1 MTPPRLSILVVD
13 DNRSSADALAR
24 LLRKQGDEV
33 EAVYDGE
40 TAIDRI
46 RTHPPD
52 VVLTDL
58 KMEPVDGMAVLQ
70 VARAVRPPVETI
82 VFTAYGAV
90 DVAVRAMHLGA
101 RDFLTKP
108 VTVEQVAARLDQ
120 LRSEHALPGETTEAP
135 PNDQE
140 FVAFADSSRM
150 LLTTLER
157 AAAVP
162 TAVWIEGEIGSG
174 RVYCAKALHQLSPSA
189 DQPLVVRNLNR
200 DDPWPESG
208 TVLLPNLDDLP
219 EDLQRDLHRQL
230 QHVPDAVRLV
240 ATARPDGRRRV
251 AAGELRPE
259 LYYQLAVVVI
269 PVPPLRRRTEDIVP
283 LFRKGLRTYG
293 ERYGRPVPDLDP
305 RFRDQLQRH
314 YWPGNIRELLNLAER
329 TIVMGDDGFNLEVVE
344 DPGAGL
350 PKLEPGF
357 SLSDYLEGVERRIL
371 IDALRV
377 TAGDRAAA
385 GKLLGVERNTLRYKL
400 NKYGLLD
407 R

>member
-40 TAIDRI
+40 TAIERI
-46 RTHPPD
+46 RTQPPD

-108 VTVEQVAARLDQ
+108 VTVEQITARLDQ
-120 LRSEHALPGETTEAP
+120 LRIEQGLPGQAAEPEP
-135 PNDQE
+135 KDQE
-140 FVAFADSSRM
+140 FVAYADSSRG

-162 TAVWIEGEIGSG
+162 SAVWIEGEIGSG
-174 RVYCAKALHQLSPSA
+174 RVYCAKTLHALSPRGNE
-189 DQPLVVRNLNR
+189 PLIVRNLNR

-219 EDLQRDLHRQL
+219 EDMQRELHRQL
-230 QHVPDAVRLV
+230 QHAPEAVRLI

-251 AAGELRPE
+251 AEGELRPE
-259 LYYQLAVVVI
+259 LYYELAVVVI

-283 LFRKGLRTYG
+283 LFRKGLRTYA
-293 ERYGRPVPDLDP
+293 ERYGRPVPELGM

-329 TIVMGDDGFNLEVVE
+329 TIVMGDDGLNLEVIE

-357 SLSDYLEGVERRIL
+357 SLADYLEGVERRIL
-371 IDALRV
+371 IEALRR
-377 TAGDRAAA
+377 TLGDRAAA